1 MSKPEPPDS
10 LLDAGRVMWSEIVGE
25 YDLRA
30 DELRTL
36 RFACTALD
44 LAHEFEAAWRE
55 AGSPWSSKGSMGQ
68 EVEHPLIGSADKQ
81 RKACDAFLKRLNLP
95 DEADTPE
102 ARSTAARAAANARW
116 SRRGA

>member
-44 LAHEFEAAWRE
+44 LAHEFEAAWR
-55 AGSPWSSKGSMGQ
+55 
-68 EVEHPLIGSADKQ
+68 
-81 RKACDAFLKRLNLP
+81 RLVRRGRP
-95 DEADTPE
+95 
-102 ARSTAARAAANARW
+102 RAAWARR
-116 SRRGA
+116 SSTR